1 LKNTGGYLQVLN
13 LNNFFTQD
21 ERRILYFIVFI
32 ILLSAGVRSVVP
44 REEFEDIEEEEKI
57 DIFPLDLNKA
67 TIDQLILV
75 PGIGIKTAEKIIEY
89 REKIGGFKNI
99 EDLKNIKGIGD
110 KKIEKWKEYLKIE

>member
-1 LKNTGGYLQVLN
+1 MQVLN